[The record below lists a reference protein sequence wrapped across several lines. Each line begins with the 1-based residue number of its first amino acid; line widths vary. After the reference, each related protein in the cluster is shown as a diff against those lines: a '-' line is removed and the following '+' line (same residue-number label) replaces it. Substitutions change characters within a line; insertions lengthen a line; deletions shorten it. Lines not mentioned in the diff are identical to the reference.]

1 MDQPVKIK
9 TVGTIYFGGQCH
21 GFMPG
26 LVIDVPAEHAAHLI
40 KAGHAKVS
48 VPEGIEA
55 TGDGPA
61 VNAAASAP

>member
-9 TVGTIYFGGQCH
+9 TVGTIYFGGQC
-21 GFMPG
+21 PG